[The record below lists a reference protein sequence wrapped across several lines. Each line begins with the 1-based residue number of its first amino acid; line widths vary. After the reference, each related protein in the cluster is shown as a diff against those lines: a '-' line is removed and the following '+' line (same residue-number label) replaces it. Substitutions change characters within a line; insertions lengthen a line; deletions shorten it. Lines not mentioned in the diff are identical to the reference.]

1 MQKSLCNVYLCVI
14 LHFYAEYHEYMHNF
28 FRTSA
33 PIDLT
38 YSAPPL
44 SHRYK
49 NTIMFDPFITH
60 NFGRDD
66 NLSFLRLS
74 PASDAEIKACASEN
88 SPAAKDKKNSPHPRG
103 ANLSSMPSFFD
114 SLRQPAVVSVITA
127 SASGKPFPASSNC
140 LPTYSLSSSA
150 VMDTRGTQASILPFL
165 PSIKP
170 VNI

>member
-1 MQKSLCNVYLCVI
+1 MYLCVI

-49 NTIMFDPFITH
+49 NTIMFDPFNTH

-88 SPAAKDKKNSPHPRG
+88 SPAAKDKKTPRIRG
-103 ANLSSMPSFFD
+103 ERIYRQCRHFSIAYVSRPSSL
-114 SLRQPAVVSVITA
+114 SLRHPQAENLFRQARTVCLRIL
-127 SASGKPFPASSNC
+127 SARLLSWTRAARRLPYC
-140 LPTYSLSSSA
+140 LFCL
-150 VMDTRGTQASILPFL
+150 R
-165 PSIKP
+165 
-170 VNI
+170 